1 MKSNYI
7 VSSLIALL
15 LFSACKDKRNDPHAS
30 HEAAAKVEYTCP
42 MHPEIIRDQPG
53 KCPICGMD
61 LVKKHADPR
70 AVRMDTSL
78 ESLVKPVN
86 EQVISNIATIKA
98 ESGPRIFS
106 EQVQG
111 IITYDIRNQV
121 SLSSRVSGRIERL
134 MIKYN
139 FQPVKAGQ
147 LVMEIYS
154 PDLVAAQR
162 ELLFIH
168 RTDKNDP
175 MLQKAKQRLSLLGM
189 QPNQI
194 EQIIRTG
201 KPLYRVPVFSNA
213 SGYIL
218 EKGAAAMQT
227 PSVVSNTPAS
237 SGDGMNGMS
246 GSKAASGGTQPQASA
261 PYNKPVLTREGQYV
275 SAGESLFTI
284 YKASDLVAEFSFAP
298 GLAAEIKRG
307 QKLVF
312 RSTAEPDNVYTG
324 TIGLIEPTIVNGQN
338 FTVARVYISASTGF
352 SVGDLITANIPVV
365 QNRGWWLPKQAVWEL
380 GNRSIV
386 FRKIDGVFRPMEIE
400 TGFTTEGTIQV
411 LTDISDWEIA
421 KTAYYLVDSESFIKT
436 NQNSSSQQ

>member
-1 MKSNYI
+1 MI
-7 VSSLIALL
+7 LL
-15 LFSACKDKRNDPHAS
+15 LFAACKDKNANNLHAG
-30 HEAAAKVEYTCP
+30 HEAAATVEYTCP

-61 LVKKHADPR
+61 LVKKQIDPR

-86 EQVISNIATIKA
+86 EQVISNIATIRA

-111 IITYDIRNQV
+111 IITYDIRNQIN
-121 SLSSRVSGRIERL
+121 LSSRVSGRIERL

-162 ELLFIH
+162 ELIYIYQAD
-168 RTDKNDP
+168 RNDP
-175 MLQKAKQRLSLLGM
+175 MLQRAKQRLSLLGM

-218 EKGAAAMQT
+218 EKSAAAMQT
-227 PSVVSNTPAS
+227 PSVLSTAPAS
-237 SGDGMNGMS
+237 SGDGMSGMNGGNASS
-246 GSKAASGGTQPQASA
+246 GRSQPQTSA
-261 PYNKPVLTREGQYV
+261 PSNTPVLIREGQYV

-284 YKASDLVAEFSFAP
+284 YKASDLVAEFSFTPA
-298 GLAAEIKRG
+298 LAAEIKRG

-312 RSTAEPDNVYTG
+312 RSTAEPDKVYTG
-324 TIGLIEPTIVNGQN
+324 AIGLIEPTIVNGQS
-338 FTVARVYISASTGF
+338 FTVARVYISAANKF
-352 SVGDLITANIPVV
+352 PIGDLIIANIPVV
-365 QNRGWWLPKQAVWEL
+365 KNSGWWLPKQAVWQL

-386 FRKIDGVFRPMEIE
+386 FRKIDGVFRPMEVE

-421 KTAYYLVDSESFIKT
+421 KTAYYLIDSESFIKT
-436 NQNSSSQQ
+436 NKNSSSQQ